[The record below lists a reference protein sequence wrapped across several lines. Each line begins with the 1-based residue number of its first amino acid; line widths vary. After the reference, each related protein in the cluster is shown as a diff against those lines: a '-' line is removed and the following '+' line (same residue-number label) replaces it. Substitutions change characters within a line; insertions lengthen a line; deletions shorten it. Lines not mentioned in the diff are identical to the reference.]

1 MKTTLVA
8 LALIAATGIGG
19 AVYAQTTQPGTS
31 PGTPSM
37 PGGRDT
43 TLPGGTTT
51 PGGAPTTGMPTTKP
65 IAGESAA
72 KAALEAKGYTGVKQ
86 LKRDTAGN
94 WSGKATRNNSEVA
107 VILDKTG
114 NIREQ

>member
-31 PGTPSM
+31 PSTPSM
-37 PGGRDT
+37 
-43 TLPGGTTT
+43 PGGTTT
-51 PGGAPTTGMPTTKP
+51 PGGAPGSPGAPTTGMPTTKP
-65 IAGESAA
+65 IAGESSA

-94 WSGKATRNNSEVA
+94 WSGKAMRNNSEVA